1 MPGFKPE
8 TPKVYVQEKPKPKKL
23 GHRRYDSASK
33 AALELWETVVIAID
47 NSPPAVVVSK
57 TTSNNMLFSKTLV
70 KGYVMKKVENIK
82 MGRLQNPYHK
92 RKLTLNLQCNPAP
105 SLVMESVDS

>member
-1 MPGFKPE
+1 MPGFKQV
-8 TPKVYVQEKPKPKKL
+8 TTKVYVQDKPSPKKP

-33 AALELWETVVIAID
+33 AALELWETVVMAID
-47 NSPPAVVVSK
+47 NSPPAVIVSK

-82 MGRLQNPYHK
+82 MGRLQNPFHK
-92 RKLTLNLQCNPAP
+92 RKLTLNLLCNPAP